1 MKYLYIIDYC
11 TGNIYQATLDK
22 EDVNKEISKILKEY
36 GFNEDQVYTL
46 IVNHELSIEPI
57 DKLEK

>member
-11 TGNIYQATLDK
+11 TSNIYQATLDEKDAEK
-22 EDVNKEISKILKEY
+22 ETFEILKDY
-36 GFNEDQVYTL
+36 GFKEDQVYTL
-46 IVNHELSIEPI
+46 ITDHKLSIEPI

>member
-11 TGNIYQATLDK
+11 TGNIYQATLDE